1 MKNKI
6 YFYQNTGKP
15 KGFSIIEFMI
25 ASLLSII
32 VLIAVGSGYFA
43 ARKVNDVAIARL
55 NAQQDI
61 RNLSNMIVHDA
72 RMAGDFGCFN
82 LSNLGNVNITIA
94 NELEKSESNILHLK
108 DFLFSGTAG
117 NNNAI
122 KLSEG
127 VKSIAQSDFAR
138 AISVG
143 NFRAQSDAL
152 VFQYGS
158 GSPSVSQ
165 VTSNSLTINP
175 AQDSVA
181 PTLTTD
187 APVAI
192 STCNTLSLHRV
203 SRHAHNVI
211 TLNGNLPSTMTQ
223 NNMLAELALTRYIV
237 NVYVVGTLNGQQGLY
252 RIQYGNGSWETPQL
266 LLPNITGMQILY
278 GYVKGCP
285 SVDPAAAS
293 SAEETFNFTNQPLN
307 TDATRPLAS
316 VRLVLNGNNFAAKG
330 ELMASSASK
339 ESAGNVYIY
348 NIDANIRGGNRCAN
362 R

>member
-1 MKNKI
+1 MKNKKI
-6 YFYQNTGKP
+6 YFNQYTGKP

-25 ASLLSII
+25 ASLLSVI

-82 LSNLGNVNITIA
+82 LSNLGGANIA
-94 NELEKSESNILHLK
+94 VENELGQGNSILNLK

-117 NNNAI
+117 NTNAI

-127 VKSIAQSDFAR
+127 VKSIAQSKFSQ
-138 AISVG
+138 IVTVN
-143 NFRAQSDAL
+143 NFTAQSDAL
-152 VFQYGS
+152 VFQYGD
-158 GSPSVSQ
+158 GSPAITGL
-165 VTSNSLTINP
+165 TSNKIEIEP
-175 AQDSVA
+175 AQDSIA
-181 PTLTTD
+181 PTLTAN
-187 APVAI
+187 APIAV
-192 STCNTLSLHRV
+192 STCNTLSLHKV
-203 SRHAHNVI
+203 SGRSGNSI
-211 TLNGNLPSTMTQ
+211 TLNGALPTSISAKTA
-223 NNMLAELALTRYIV
+223 LPEVSLTRYIV

-266 LLPNITGMQILY
+266 LLPNITGMTILY

-285 SVDPAAAS
+285 SIDPAAAS
-293 SAEETFNFTNQPLN
+293 SADENFNFTNQQLT
-307 TDATRPLAS
+307 TDAIRPLAS
-316 VRLVLNGNNFAAKG
+316 VRLVLNGNNLAARG
-330 ELMASSASK
+330 ELMANSASK
-339 ESAGNVYIY
+339 ESAGDVYIY